1 MQTIYLSP
9 ANITQPLFRYPL
21 FKRKPIELLDK
32 TVRWRKQADLVKLSF
47 SARLRLEWMIF
58 YETVGNHNAYTT
70 AQHFSI
76 TPKTFYKWHKRFDN
90 GKVRLLE
97 EQSRRPD
104 KTRQW
109 EVTLVEESRIK
120 QLRID
125 KIHYGKKKLKKL
137 YFNTYNEVISTW
149 KIERVIRKHN
159 LYPNP
164 IKQAKYRRK
173 LKNQIN
179 KKRIQNLDMHNQ
191 LFFLLHIDT
200 IVIYW
205 GSIKRYILTACDHTG
220 KLGYAR
226 MYKNKSSR
234 SAQDFLYRLHYLI
247 DTPLAHI
254 QTDNG
259 SEFSSE
265 FEDAITQLNATHWFS
280 RNHTPQDNAIIE
292 RFNQT
297 LQDEWLNDSNFTSDI
312 RKFNQALTVWLE
324 EYNFIR
330 PHQTL
335 DYLTPIEY
343 YLNTLQLN
351 NNLLPMWSA
360 ANSRI

>member
-9 ANITQPLFRYPL
+9 PNIVQPIFKYNL
-21 FKRKPIELLDK
+21 FKRKPILLLTK
-32 TVRWRKQADLVKLSF
+32 TVRWRKQANLVNLSS

-58 YETVGNHNAYTT
+58 YQTVGKRNAYLT
-70 AQHFSI
+70 AKHFSI

-97 EQSRRPD
+97 EQSRRPN
-104 KTRQW
+104 KTRDW
-109 EVTLVEESRIK
+109 RVTMVEESRIK
-120 QLRID
+120 QLRQD

-137 YFNTYNEVISTW
+137 YFYTYKETISTW

-164 IKQAKYRRK
+164 IKHAQYQSK
-173 LKNQIN
+173 LKNQI
-179 KKRIQNLDMHNQ
+179 KKNRIQNLDIQ
-191 LFFLLHIDT
+191 DELFFLFHLDT

-205 GSIKRYILTACDHTG
+205 GNVKRYILTACDHTG

-226 MYKNKSSR
+226 MYTTKSAR

-259 SEFSSE
+259 SEFYGE
-265 FEDAITQLNATHWFS
+265 FEEAITRLEAVHWYS
-280 RNHTPQDNAIIE
+280 RNNTPKDNAVVE

-297 LQDEWLNDSNFTSDI
+297 LQVEWLNDGQMTTNTD
-312 RKFNQALTVWLE
+312 KFNQALTVWLE
-324 EYNFIR
+324 EYNFNR

-335 DYLTPIEY
+335 DYQTPIEY
-343 YLNTLQLN
+343 YLNTLQVN
-351 NNLLPMWSA
+351 KSLLPMWSA
-360 ANSRI
+360 RTNI